1 MSPSRTRECLFHDAP
16 TPLSWVVVDVSRV
29 APAQA
34 DKKALALRRALVL
47 RRGRE
52 CGRGIVSPCPD
63 ATLAEG
69 LPPCPKLTLLEAK

>member
-1 MSPSRTRECLFHDAP
+1 MILPLVQR
-16 TPLSWVVVDVSRV
+16 TPLSWLVVDVSRV

-34 DKKALALRRALVL
+34 EKKALALRRALVL

-52 CGRGIVSPCPD
+52 CGRGIVSPPLV

-69 LPPCPKLTLLEAK
+69 LLLCPKLTLLEAK

>member
-1 MSPSRTRECLFHDAP
+1 M
-16 TPLSWVVVDVSRV
+16 DVSRV

-34 DKKALALRRALVL
+34 EKKALALRRALVL

-52 CGRGIVSPCPD
+52 CGRGIVSPRLV

-69 LPPCPKLTLLEAK
+69 LLQCPKHSVLEAK

>member
-1 MSPSRTRECLFHDAP
+1 M
-16 TPLSWVVVDVSRV
+16 DVSRV

-34 DKKALALRRALVL
+34 EKKALALRRALVL

-52 CGRGIVSPCPD
+52 CGRGIVSPRLV

-69 LPPCPKLTLLEAK
+69 PLHCPKSMLLEAK